1 MLNYDAISIAEA
13 TAIQNE
19 LRHKVIL
26 NTASNAITTIAGADI
41 SHNTANNTLYAGI
54 VILSFPGLK
63 LLSYSLVRSE
73 TKFPY
78 VPNYL
83 GFREVPALLTAWGQI
98 DFKPDVL
105 ILDGQGIIH
114 PRRLG
119 IASHFGVLANHPTIG
134 CAKRM
139 LHGSHKPLG
148 QQKFSTSPVT
158 DGDET
163 LGFTLRTKASVKP
176 VYVSPGHKISLNDSL
191 TIVKSCVLKHRLP
204 EPTRIAHEK
213 VNLFRVGQLKEGYH
227 KLNVQGELF

>member
-1 MLNYDAISIAEA
+1 MLNYDATSIAEA

-19 LRHKVIL
+19 LRHRVIL
-26 NTASNAITTIAGADI
+26 NTAPKAITTIAGADI
-41 SHNTANNTLYAGI
+41 SHNAADDTLYAGI
-54 VILSFPGLK
+54 IILSYPSLS
-63 LLSYSLVRSE
+63 LLSYSLVKSS

-78 VPNYL
+78 VPNFL
-83 GFREVPALLTAWGQI
+83 GFREVPTLLQAWQQI
-98 DFKPDVL
+98 DIKPDVL

-119 IASHFGVLANHPTIG
+119 IASHFGVLTDHPTIG

-139 LHGSHKPLG
+139 LHGNHKPLG

-163 LGFTLRTKASVKP
+163 LGYSLRTKVSVKP

-191 TIVKSCVLKHRLP
+191 AIVKSCVLKHRLP

-227 KLNVQGELF
+227 KFDVQGELF